1 MPNAQQPLSPH
12 SAVLVPEHVVVRSF
26 PGETIMLNLQTGVYH
41 GLNPTAGRMLETLE
55 RHAVIGDAAAV
66 VAEQYGREEPS
77 VLADL
82 LTLCSALLERRS
94 LQSVVVVAVRS
105 EPDFAAH
112 AWVEHDGLAVL
123 PPGSSSFQRLIE
135 L

>member
-1 MPNAQQPLSPH
+1 LPNAQQPLSPH

-82 LTLCSALLERRS
+82 LTLCSALLERGLLA
-94 LQSVVVVAVRS
+94 LQVA
-105 EPDFAAH
+105 P
-112 AWVEHDGLAVL
+112 
-123 PPGSSSFQRLIE
+123 
-135 L
+135 